1 MTDHT
6 RRKRTAR
13 EQTGSVMLWKD
24 IRRNSELTFW
34 PLRYLSKKLLGYN
47 SSIWPQ
53 GSSIKKQKQLLDH
66 CWYKCAS
73 LPCVFWCWS
82 VPTVRDLLFHLTI
95 SVLSSTARTPSP
107 HLPPLHNSAKT
118 LSGELGRSQSSV
130 FLGGLS
136 GLWVPDHRSLMALQ
150 KATRRS
156 IFR

>member
-13 EQTGSVMLWKD
+13 ELTGRIMLWKD

-34 PLRYLSKKLLGYN
+34 SLRYLSQATRL
-47 SSIWPQ
+47 Q
-53 GSSIKKQKQLLDH
+53 
-66 CWYKCAS
+66 
-73 LPCVFWCWS
+73 
-82 VPTVRDLLFHLTI
+82 LFHMATREQHQKAETAPWPLLVQVCFLALCFL
-95 SVLSSTARTPSP
+95 VLVCPYGLGFTFPPDHFCSLFHSKKF
-107 HLPPLHNSAKT
+107 LPPLHNSAKK